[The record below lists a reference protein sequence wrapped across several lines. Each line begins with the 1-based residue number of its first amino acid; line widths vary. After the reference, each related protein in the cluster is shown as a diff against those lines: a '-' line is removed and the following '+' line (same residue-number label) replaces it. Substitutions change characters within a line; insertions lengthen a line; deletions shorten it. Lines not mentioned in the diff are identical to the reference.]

1 MRGKL
6 RDKRTETRRDKLK
19 RDLMERRRSIKR
31 ESRTAVALSWQN
43 QLLHDDDDDAAF
55 WGITDQG
62 VGFLPTP

>member
-43 QLLHDDDDDAAF
+43 QLLHDDDYGYLLEDGEELPVDDSKN
-55 WGITDQG
+55 
-62 VGFLPTP
+62 

>member
-43 QLLHDDDDDAAF
+43 QLLHDDDDDYLLED
-55 WGITDQG
+55 GEELP
-62 VGFLPTP
+62 VGDSKN

>member
-43 QLLHDDDDDAAF
+43 QLLHDDDYDYLLEDGEELPVDDSKN
-55 WGITDQG
+55 
-62 VGFLPTP
+62 